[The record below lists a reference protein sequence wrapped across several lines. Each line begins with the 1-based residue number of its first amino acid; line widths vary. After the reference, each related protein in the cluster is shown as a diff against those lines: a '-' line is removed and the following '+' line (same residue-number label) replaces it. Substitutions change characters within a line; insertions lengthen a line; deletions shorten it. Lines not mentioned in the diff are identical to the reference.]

1 MTTKRVCVTGASG
14 FIALHLCEH
23 LLKKG
28 YHVVAAVRGGSSK
41 LAPLQKMLASSSS
54 SSSSAA
60 AAAGSSG
67 SRLEIVENCELMRP
81 GAFDE
86 AVRGCETVFHTAS
99 PFWMDDRITD
109 PAAQLVAPAEQ
120 GTLNVLRSCEK
131 SGSVERVVVTS
142 SFAAMMNVGGR
153 DPWPADFE
161 YNETHWNVSSA

>member
-1 MTTKRVCVTGASG
+1 MHTFTGAHG
-14 FIALHLCEH
+14 CE
-23 LLKKG
+23 G
-28 YHVVAAVRGGSSK
+28 DMTFV
-41 LAPLQKMLASSSS
+41 
-54 SSSSAA
+54 
-60 AAAGSSG
+60 
-67 SRLEIVENCELMRP
+67 RP